1 MESGRVRR
9 NQEESARVRRSHK
22 ELGGVRRSQYVTLSP
37 LLTYK

>member
-22 ELGGVRRSQYVTLSP
+22 ELGGVRRSHDVTLSP